1 MTSNR
6 QSRIEQRAY
15 ELWEA
20 EGYPH
25 GKHEDHWHRAACEID
40 ADETA
45 RAGKSRTPRR
55 SNRQISAVS
64 RSPSQPRR
72 KKKTA

>member
-6 QSRIEQRAY
+6 QMRVEQRAY
-15 ELWEA
+15 EIWEA

-40 ADETA
+40 AEETA
-45 RAGKSRTPRR
+45 RAGKSRIPRA
-55 SNRQISAVS
+55 NGQIAPNS
-64 RSPSQPRR
+64 RSPSPQR
-72 KKKTA
+72 KRTRTA